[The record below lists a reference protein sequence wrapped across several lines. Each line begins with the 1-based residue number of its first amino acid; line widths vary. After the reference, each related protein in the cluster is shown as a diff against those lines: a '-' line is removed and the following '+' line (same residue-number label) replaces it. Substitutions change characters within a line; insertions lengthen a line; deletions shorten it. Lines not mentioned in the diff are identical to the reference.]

1 MLRLSRGGQR
11 RCKQRPYDMDWN
23 SRRITAILE
32 NALLEDRATRDATS
46 YACIDANQR
55 ASATVLAKQECILA
69 GIGCVARILDVY
81 AALDGAVTAHY
92 EVTTHPEIFDGVRLH
107 KGQSVAVIRHNARV
121 ILSCERVILNFLQR
135 MSGIATLTRKFVE
148 AVHGTKARILDTR
161 KTAPG
166 LRAIDK
172 YAVRCGG
179 GQNHRLDLSDGVLIK
194 NNHIALAGG
203 IAPALEQAARN
214 RRGSQL
220 IEVEV
225 RTLEELEEAVAHGA
239 EAILLDNMS
248 PEDVRRAVERCAKLE
263 RRVPLEC
270 SGGIRL
276 DNVRAYAETGVD
288 FISVGVVTHSPQAVD
303 MSLRVTPA

>member
-1 MLRLSRGGQR
+1 
-11 RCKQRPYDMDWN
+11 MDWN

-46 YACIDANQR
+46 YACVDPNQR
-55 ASATVLAKQECILA
+55 ASATILAKQECILA
-69 GIGCVARILDVY
+69 GIGCVARILDVF
-81 AALDGAVTAHY
+81 AVLDGAVTSHY
-92 EVTTHPEIFDGVRLH
+92 EVTTHPEIFDGVRLRQ
-107 KGQSVAVIRHNARV
+107 GQSIAVIRHNARV

-148 AVHGTKARILDTR
+148 AVSGTRARILDTR

-166 LRAIDK
+166 LRVIDK

-194 NNHIALAGG
+194 NNHIALAGS
-203 IAPALEQAARN
+203 ITEALARAHRN
-214 RRGSQL
+214 RRGSQP

-225 RTLEELEEAVAHGA
+225 RNLDELEEALTHGA
-239 EAILLDNMS
+239 EAVLLDNMS
-248 PEDVRRAVERCAKLE
+248 AEDVKRAVERCSRSTRE
-263 RRVPLEC
+263 NGTRIPIEC

-276 DNVRAYAETGVD
+276 ENVRAYAEAGVD
-288 FISVGVVTHSPQAVD
+288 FISVGLLTHSIHAAD
-303 MSLRVTPA
+303 MSLRVVPA